1 MTLPKI
7 MKDGIVGNIAY
18 NHRTNLRKAVIFFM
32 VKSTKRFAIVRETS
46 AASFEDQLNKT
57 LEHLSDQNPKV
68 EFSET
73 GDYMTARIEYEA
85 KVEIPDEPISERGYK
100 FSCEDC
106 PRFEHLLK
114 KDGTVDGRIK
124 YGNCPAAQYGRT
136 LKSSPACDL
145 LYRMIENGE
154 VELCYS
160 K

>member
-1 MTLPKI
+1 MI
-7 MKDGIVGNIAY
+7 
-18 NHRTNLRKAVIFFM
+18 
-32 VKSTKRFAIVRETS
+32 KSTKRFAIVRETS
-46 AASFEDQLNKT
+46 ASSFETQLNEK
-57 LEHLSDQNPKV
+57 LDSLYEQNPSV
-68 EFSET
+68 TFSET
-73 GDYMTARIEYEA
+73 GDYLTARIEYTA
-85 KVEIPDEPISERGYK
+85 RVEIPDEPISERGYR

-154 VELCYS
+154 VSLCFS